1 MNLANFQSHDKLF
14 YGLDLAK
21 KVSQLAILSS
31 EGKQLANFRFDTTRD
46 ALLEI
51 AQHLR
56 AADTIAV
63 EVSTSANAVTSLF
76 KLNSQATVLLSNPME
91 TKLIAHGR
99 TKTDKVDARVLAE
112 LSRVDYLPTV
122 WQPDRDTLRLRH
134 LVTDRE
140 SLVRYKTKLKNQ
152 VHAVL
157 HRNLITYEFSDLFGG
172 EGRVWLDE
180 VMQSDMLEGACLF
193 SSLTSLLL
201 QSEQL

>member
-76 KLNSQATVLLSNPME
+76 KLNSQLLSNPME